1 MMMTN
6 SNNMMIKRQQRQR
19 RRVRNTPSLTMM
31 LLFKLVLICL
41 LSTTLPPLLVITA
54 TEQSS
59 QSSSSIDI
67 SNGHANLLEGQRLL
81 QLGHYIDA
89 TTFFWRAVLL
99 HSSSTS
105 SSLYS
110 VNDAFTPF
118 LQCYINLNKL
128 VDGITFVAAESYLRR
143 QDQMGDL
150 YLEQALEQDDGHVS
164 AVRLK
169 EIVTN
174 YSLDSVVTLEWIKEV
189 RDAVDV
195 ATGSMDGGD
204 YDGTNNNKNSSSSQD
219 DTTTMKNANDISDQ
233 YNQDSNNT
241 LLPLL
246 TQKKY
251 QNSTPEQLYNLG
263 TQYFN
268 TNNLP
273 HAEQLFQL
281 SCIKSNT
288 QLAAACTN
296 AVYLRSHL
304 CLWGVNG
311 TGFERDM
318 EVIRRVTRAEA
329 G

>member
-1 MMMTN
+1 M
-6 SNNMMIKRQQRQR
+6 
-19 RRVRNTPSLTMM
+19 
-31 LLFKLVLICL
+31 LFKLVLICL
-41 LSTTLPPLLVITA
+41 LSTTLPPLPVITA

-59 QSSSSIDI
+59 QSSIDI
-67 SNGHANLLEGQRLL
+67 TNGHANLLEGQRLL
-81 QLGHYIDA
+81 QLGHYTDA

-99 HSSSTS
+99 HSSSSS

-143 QDQMGDL
+143 QEDMGDL
-150 YLEQALEQDDGHVS
+150 YLEQALEQDDGHES

-174 YSLDSVVTLEWIKEV
+174 YSLDSVVTLGWIKEV

-195 ATGSMDGGD
+195 ATAVSIDDGD
-204 YDGTNNNKNSSSSQD
+204 YDGTDNNKNTSSNHD
-219 DTTTMKNANDISDQ
+219 HTTTMKNANDISDQ
-233 YNQDSNNT
+233 YNQEDSNNT
-241 LLPLL
+241 LIPLL
-246 TQKKY
+246 TQTKY

-318 EVIRRVTRAEA
+318 
-329 G
+329 